1 MVIEASDVD
10 GVTGGIV
17 GVVGGAVE
25 VSSGIGGV
33 RAGGID
39 SVESSS
45 YYACLAYG
53 VIRSASLGG
62 APRGAEYPAN
72 CVHLSRVN
80 HSRQ

>member
-10 GVTGGIV
+10 GATGGIV

-33 RAGGID
+33 RAGGTD
-39 SVESSS
+39 SVGSSS
-45 YYACLAYG
+45 CYACSAYG
-53 VIRSASLGG
+53 VIRSAILGG
-62 APRGAEYPAN
+62 SPRGAEYPAK
-72 CVHLSRVN
+72 CVHLLRVN